1 MFNRTISFFRS
12 AAAMIGL
19 VAASSAPLESLAR
32 ARTTEY
38 PNPVLPAYEGSG
50 GHRRGRGSGRVR
62 GAPKGGIPGA
72 GLWRKCRASGRVR
85 GW

>member
-1 MFNRTISFFRS
+1 MFRRTFTALR
-12 AAAMIGL
+12 AAAAFLGL
-19 VAASSAPLESLAR
+19 VSSAPELAR
-32 ARTTEY
+32 AKVSEY
-38 PNPVLPAYEGSG
+38 PTPSLDSYRGSG
-50 GHRRGRGSGRVR
+50 GHRSGRGSGRKR